1 MMYEFCLE
9 YGCFPVKK
17 IDDFADH
24 RKEIPDFLTDD
35 EDLIAQL
42 EHINQLFHEL
52 FLTIECKF
60 DYIGKQFPE
69 KIAVIHELYDE
80 IAEQLL
86 AKYGET
92 EKIKI
97 ELFLL

>member
-1 MMYEFCLE
+1 MYEFCLE

-17 IDDFADH
+17 IDDFAEH
-24 RKEIPDFLTDD
+24 RTEPPHFLKDD
-35 EDLIAQL
+35 EELIPQL
-42 EHINQLFHEL
+42 EHINELFHEL

-69 KIAVIHELYDE
+69 KIAVIHTLYDD

-86 AKYGET
+86 AKYGDT
-92 EKIKI
+92 EQIKI

>member
-1 MMYEFCLE
+1 MYEFCLE

-17 IDDFADH
+17 MDDFADH
-24 RKEIPDFLTDD
+24 RTEIPDFLKNDPA
-35 EDLIAQL
+35 LIAQL
-42 EHINQLFHEL
+42 EHINELFHEL

-69 KIAVIHELYDE
+69 KIATIHILYDD
-80 IAEQLL
+80 IAAQLL

-92 EKIKI
+92 EQIQI

>member
-1 MMYEFCLE
+1 MYEFCLE

-24 RKEIPDFLTDD
+24 RKEIPDFLKDD
-35 EDLIAQL
+35 AVLIAQL
-42 EHINQLFHEL
+42 EHINELFHEL
-52 FLTIECKF
+52 FLTIECRF
-60 DYIGKQFPE
+60 DYVGKQFPE
-69 KIAVIHELYDE
+69 KITVIHTLYDD
-80 IAEQLL
+80 IAAQLL

-92 EKIKI
+92 EQITI